1 MMQREVPTN
10 VWGFDLVGSIDA
22 ELSCQVLG
30 RVVSHK
36 LTTVRSMEGVW
47 EAELPSQLAG
57 TLCDF
62 QATSETEDIVLT
74 DIMFGD
80 IWLCSGQSNM
90 EMAMRF
96 IMNATEE
103 IEADAEFKSCM
114 INLHLG
120 FRTLTKDQ
128 LRGHITY
135 FEQLFTSFASKID
148 EFNSL
153 GTSDQG
159 WIYQSS

>member
-1 MMQREVPTN
+1 MDLDALAAAAEDNDVKPPTSAPVKPAPVKPFEFKPTVSEALIAERGDWRN
-10 VWGFDLVGSIDA
+10 FDLFLRA
-22 ELSCQVLG
+22 
-30 RVVSHK
+30 
-36 LTTVRSMEGVW
+36 
-47 EAELPSQLAG
+47 
-57 TLCDF
+57 
-62 QATSETEDIVLT
+62 
-74 DIMFGD
+74 
-80 IWLCSGQSNM
+80 QS
-90 EMAMRF
+90 AWKA
-96 IMNATEE
+96 ATEE